1 MMGGNAA
8 GYRGAV
14 RVVSIC
20 PSNTEIACAVGLGR
34 SLVGLDRSS
43 DWPPEV
49 CGLPRV
55 GPDLTVDVQAIAAL
69 KPDLVLSSL
78 SVPGMERNLE
88 ALDAA
93 GLPHLV
99 LDAQSIAGVF
109 ASILQVG
116 RLVGRGEQAA
126 SVVAEMRG
134 RLDTIRAAAVG
145 LPRRARVFLE
155 WWPRPVIT
163 PGARCWTTEM
173 IDIAGGEN
181 VFADL
186 DVRSTPVED
195 AAVPPRAPDL
205 LLTCWCGVPHER
217 QDPARMAARDGWAA
231 MPAVAA
237 GRLFAAEERYFGR
250 PGPRLVEGVA
260 WLHDRIVDWAAAC

>member
-1 MMGGNAA
+1 M
-8 GYRGAV
+8 RI
-14 RVVSIC
+14 VSIC
-20 PSNTEIACAVGLGR
+20 PSNTEIACAVGLGPQ
-34 SLVGLDRSS
+34 LVGLDRSS

-49 CGLPRV
+49 RQLPRV
-55 GPDLTVDVQAIAAL
+55 GPDLTVDVAAIAAL

-93 GLPHLV
+93 GIPHLV

-116 RLVGRGEQAA
+116 RLVGRGAQAA
-126 SVVAEMRG
+126 GVVADMRA
-134 RLDTIRAAAVG
+134 RLDGIRASAAA

-173 IDIAGGEN
+173 IAIAGGEN

-186 DVRSTPVED
+186 DVRSTPIED
-195 AAVPPRAPDL
+195 SAVPPRQPDL

-217 QDPARMAARDGWAA
+217 QDPTRMAGREGWAT
-231 MPAVAA
+231 MPAVV
-237 GRLFAAEERYFGR
+237 GRRLFAAEERYFGR

-260 WLHDRIVDWAAAC
+260 WLHERIVDWAATC